1 MALASQHLAADQQLI
16 EQIQALLEDPAQQ
29 DNPMRAPL
37 AELFTLC
44 ESQRERLERLI
55 RISDG
60 YHRASREQMGT
71 LAERY
76 DRQLHRMEKLARISD
91 RYQDSLRQ
99 LNESLKEA
107 ALHDPLTGMG
117 NRRYLMERLKAEAE
131 RALRKDTAFSLVILD
146 VDHFKAVNDTYGH
159 ETGDQLLCEIA
170 RIIPL
175 SMRDYDVCGRWGG
188 EEFLLIFPE
197 TSVETAAPIAERVR
211 EAIKQ
216 ITLPS
221 LAGKHPVSASLGMTN
236 YIPGERYDDAI
247 SRADDAMYQAKQ
259 SGRDQLQII

>member
-1 MALASQHLAADQQLI
+1 MAQASTHLAADQQLI

-44 ESQRERLERLI
+44 ASQRERLERLI

-76 DRQLHRMEKLARISD
+76 DRQIHRMEKLARISD
-91 RYQDSLRQ
+91 RYQESLRQ

-131 RALRKDTAFSLVILD
+131 RALRKDSPFSLVILD
-146 VDHFKAVNDTYGH
+146 VDHFKLVNDTYGH
-159 ETGDQLLCEIA
+159 EVGDQLLCEIA
-170 RIIPL
+170 RVIPS
-175 SMRDYDVCGRWGG
+175 SMRDYDICGRWGG

-197 TSVETAAPIAERVR
+197 TSAETAAPIAERVR

-221 LAGKHPVSASLGMTN
+221 LAGKHPISASLGMTT
-236 YIPGERYDDAI
+236 YLPGERYDDAI
-247 SRADDAMYQAKQ
+247 SRADDAMYCAKQ
-259 SGRDQLQII
+259 SGRDRLHIS